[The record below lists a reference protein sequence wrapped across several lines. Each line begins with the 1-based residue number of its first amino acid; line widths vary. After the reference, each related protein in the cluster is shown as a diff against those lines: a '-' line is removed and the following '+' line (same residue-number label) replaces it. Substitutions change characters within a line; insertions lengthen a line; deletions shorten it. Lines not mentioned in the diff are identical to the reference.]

1 MKTILFIVKIL
12 FLAASFSGS
21 VAWAQSSSIVDLD
34 YVKAAQQRGV
44 ILWDVRSTKNY
55 LDGHIP
61 GAINIG
67 EIGATLRDPNR
78 EDYMTLPISMQSSI
92 KPAST

>member
-1 MKTILFIVKIL
+1 MKPILFIVKTI
-12 FLAASFSGS
+12 FLAASFSGGL
-21 VAWAQSSSIVDLD
+21 AWAQSNSIVDLD

-67 EIGATLRDPNR
+67 E
-78 EDYMTLPISMQSSI
+78 
-92 KPAST
+92 